1 MEYKLL
7 KNITL
12 RVPILPYKYSENI
25 EFSQK
30 NVLLQ
35 EELEQV
41 NVPNSIVREKYIKRM
56 SYRTAPFNGMV
67 SENKVRLGESNGI
80 YINPQYHI
88 DSDSELSNKTVKN
101 ILLRKSFYVNKDE
114 IYYNYVNKEEKYII
128 LRDEITDFLFDET
141 TKNTV
146 SKNKLIQKAK
156 EKKIDT
162 EIFIELIDDL
172 INIGFLST
180 NISNEP
186 KLSFGERRS
195 KEEQLL
201 NYSNDVFKDTY
212 KAICLMDT
220 LNHVKYYSDLVEY
233 FLEHYNNSNI
243 IASQILNDE
252 HFLYLISRIK
262 YEKKENHEFIKYIM
276 YLINISQS
284 EPVININ
291 SKDVKSFVNVTS
303 VGSFDVHCNA
313 LDINNQNI
321 INLDTLRSVKNL
333 GNSNIYCNDSE
344 IVGLNILSNDNIE
357 NYFSSSLSEGNM
369 NINILKENSID
380 IEDLFVGLDISTN
393 TFYTCNQFNER
404 IKINKFSM
412 LDINRY
418 DLKVKS
424 LLLLSDI
431 KNLDKDISI
440 NYLNRQ
446 FSYIPRVILDNKFIV
461 MRASWNIIYSKIVNN
476 NLDKF
481 KKQLKNMG
489 EKFRLPN
496 EVSFVEEDQEVL
508 LNVTKEADSKFLF
521 NKLKKNKKLLL
532 KENVQ
537 KHSSLLIEGTKYS
550 NEFILSF
557 KSLNSSSISI
567 AKKKFNSSIELLKPF
582 EKNWLYLEIY
592 LNEFEINY
600 VSFLVFMLN
609 EKYIPNFYYVI
620 YKDEYS
626 QLYLR
631 IRFYEIDTYEHFFT
645 LLNKYKTIKVY
656 RILPYER
663 EYMRYASLGIINFE
677 FLAMLDTKRIVKTV
691 NNLSTPPLLS
701 NKKEKQNLIV
711 ANTLS
716 ILKEL
721 NSDAQ
726 RNYNIFNQ
734 YIFGLQD
741 RTTFYLI
748 SNMIEQN
755 ALEFPMLFSEEKFR
769 YRMTNDEEL
778 LSLIHMSNNRLI
790 GTDTEIEKEV
800 YKYLGIYYQKL
811 LWRNINE

>member
-404 IKINKFSM
+404 IKINKFSFTNVNKTIVWSETM
-412 LDINRY
+412 MSKPIR
-418 DLKVKS
+418 
-424 LLLLSDI
+424 I
-431 KNLDKDISI
+431 HQISI
-440 NYLNRQ
+440 
-446 FSYIPRVILDNKFIV
+446 I
-461 MRASWNIIYSKIVNN
+461 
-476 NLDKF
+476 
-481 KKQLKNMG
+481 
-489 EKFRLPN
+489 
-496 EVSFVEEDQEVL
+496 
-508 LNVTKEADSKFLF
+508 
-521 NKLKKNKKLLL
+521 
-532 KENVQ
+532 
-537 KHSSLLIEGTKYS
+537 
-550 NEFILSF
+550 
-557 KSLNSSSISI
+557 
-567 AKKKFNSSIELLKPF
+567 
-582 EKNWLYLEIY
+582 
-592 LNEFEINY
+592 
-600 VSFLVFMLN
+600 
-609 EKYIPNFYYVI
+609 
-620 YKDEYS
+620 
-626 QLYLR
+626 
-631 IRFYEIDTYEHFFT
+631 
-645 LLNKYKTIKVY
+645 
-656 RILPYER
+656 
-663 EYMRYASLGIINFE
+663 
-677 FLAMLDTKRIVKTV
+677 
-691 NNLSTPPLLS
+691 
-701 NKKEKQNLIV
+701 
-711 ANTLS
+711 
-716 ILKEL
+716 
-721 NSDAQ
+721 
-726 RNYNIFNQ
+726 
-734 YIFGLQD
+734 
-741 RTTFYLI
+741 
-748 SNMIEQN
+748 
-755 ALEFPMLFSEEKFR
+755 
-769 YRMTNDEEL
+769 
-778 LSLIHMSNNRLI
+778 
-790 GTDTEIEKEV
+790 
-800 YKYLGIYYQKL
+800 
-811 LWRNINE
+811 